1 MLLFLDL
8 DGVLHP
14 HIGYRPELLMCRLPI
29 LEDVLRA
36 SPSVEVVIS
45 STWRMTR
52 TLDELKSL
60 FSLDIGPRIIGKTP
74 NWRDIHEDMT
84 YGTFQREAEI
94 RAWLH
99 AAGRAWES
107 WIALD
112 DQPSLYR
119 PFCKNLILTNS
130 ATGLTQD
137 DCELLTKRLS
147 SSQS

>member
-1 MLLFLDL
+1 MLLFLDV

-14 HIGYRPELLMCRLPI
+14 HVGFTSELLMCRLPM
-29 LEDVLRA
+29 LEDVLRTL
-36 SPSVEVVIS
+36 PSVEVVIS

-52 TLDELKSL
+52 TMDELKSL
-60 FSLDIGPRIIGKTP
+60 FSTDIKPRIIGKTP
-74 NWRDIHEDMT
+74 NWRDFYEDAQ

-94 RAWLH
+94 KAWLH

-112 DQPSLYR
+112 DQPSLYH
-119 PFCKNLILTNS
+119 PFCKNLISVNA

-137 DCELLTKRLS
+137 DCVLLIKRLS
-147 SSQS
+147 SSD